1 MFQDP
6 LFQSNVLASLCVGV
20 CVFVL
25 AGGQRADSWKQH
37 ARCRHHRLCVCVCVC
52 VGVHL
57 VLSSKLLFEV
67 KHLLEGSEEGLNMA

>member
-6 LFQSNVLASLCVGV
+6 LFQSNVLASLCVCV

-52 VGVHL
+52 VCVW
-57 VLSSKLLFEV
+57 VYTLFFQV
-67 KHLLEGSEEGLNMA
+67 SFFSR